1 MKQKF
6 TSVRKYKTTAERTA
20 FRRRSMKSAT
30 VITLTAALLT
40 LSPSMLPMASGMLA
54 ATGGTA
60 AEWIE
65 IAEAAGALKSV
76 ITGEITAYAGP
87 ASEITGADGS
97 SNTDPA
103 GAAANGSSGTS
114 GGGSASGPAGTGTSG
129 GGAVTGPAGSGS
141 SSQTGGT
148 GASGGSGTQTMQNDN
163 YYNAGYSD
171 SIVNPV
177 DRYSY
182 DQMSA
187 DMNALKA
194 KYPNLVTVSSIGTTA
209 DGRQIY
215 DIAIGNT
222 GARKKILFQGAMH
235 AREYI
240 VVPIL
245 MRQAENLL
253 QGAANGGTLNGT
265 PVSSLLQN
273 MCIHFIPMTNP
284 DGVSLSQF
292 GLGGIGHEELRNG
305 IQQMYAQDLAEGVT
319 QVSFEEY
326 LRRWKSNAR
335 GVDLNRNFD
344 AGWAE
349 KKTVEHPSNQ
359 GYKGMAPLSETESK
373 ALADFIDRE
382 GFRAVINYHAMGDVI
397 YWDTE
402 NNREAAVSLEFA
414 NLVHNAN
421 GYAIQSCD
429 GVAGLKDW
437 LQRRA
442 NSIPG
447 ITIEVGRSNAPVNFG
462 EFSTLWEQ
470 NKMVPGLIAQSV
482 MSR

>member
-1 MKQKF
+1 MAL
-6 TSVRKYKTTAERTA
+6 V
-20 FRRRSMKSAT
+20 
-30 VITLTAALLT
+30 VCLTLT
-40 LSPSMLPMASGMLA
+40 PSVLPMA
-54 ATGGTA
+54 
-60 AEWIE
+60 
-65 IAEAAGALKSV
+65 AGNSSV
-76 ITGEITAYAGP
+76 ADGIIGKITAYAGP
-87 ASEITGADGS
+87 ASEI
-97 SNTDPA
+97 
-103 GAAANGSSGTS
+103 SGTDS
-114 GGGSASGPAGTGTSG
+114 SSDANSADNSASGNASATGSTGGPAGNTSSG
-129 GGAVTGPAGSGS
+129 SGPATGPAGSGDS
-141 SSQTGGT
+141 SAQTGETGGT
-148 GASGGSGTQTMQNDN
+148 GDTEETGSSDTQNMQGDN
-163 YYNAGYSD
+163 YYNVGYSD
-171 SIVNPV
+171 NIVNPV

-182 DQMSA
+182 DQLSA
-187 DMNALKA
+187 DMNALKE
-194 KYPNLVTVSSIGTTA
+194 KYPNLVTLSSIGATA

-222 GARKKILFQGAMH
+222 GAQKKILFQGAMH

-284 DGVSLSQF
+284 DGVCLSQW
-292 GLGGIGHEELRNG
+292 GLGGIGSEELRNG
-305 IQQMYAQDLAEGVT
+305 IQQMYAQDVAAGGT
-319 QVSFEEY
+319 RASFAEY

-349 KKTVEHPSNQ
+349 KKTVTYPTNQ
-359 GYKGMAPLSETESK
+359 GYKGPSPLSEAESK
-373 ALADFIDRE
+373 ALAEFIDRE

-402 NNREAAVSLEFA
+402 NNKETAVSLEFA
-414 NLVHNAN
+414 NLVHSAN

-437 LQRRA
+437 LQRRE

-447 ITIEVGRSNAPVNFG
+447 ITIEVGRSSAPVNFG
-462 EFSTLWEQ
+462 EFPTLWEQ

>member
-1 MKQKF
+1 MNGIGYFDTNGWGKSFMKQRFASTGAEKP
-6 TSVRKYKTTAERTA
+6 VEKQKTTEHTTINRVVSKRTDSKRA
-20 FRRRSMKSAT
+20 VMKSSA
-30 VITLTAALLT
+30 VIALTACLT
-40 LSPSMLPMASGMLA
+40 LAPA
-54 ATGGTA
+54 AFPVTA
-60 AEWIE
+60 ASS
-65 IAEAAGALKSV
+65 APAGA
-76 ITGEITAYAGP
+76 ITAYAGP
-87 ASEITGADGS
+87 ASETKSADSSSETGASGS
-97 SNTDPA
+97 GAASSPA
-103 GAAANGSSGTS
+103 GNTSSGS
-114 GGGSASGPAGTGTSG
+114 GSA
-129 GGAVTGPAGSGS
+129 TGPAGSGNS
-141 SSQTGGT
+141 ASQTAQDG
-148 GASGGSGTQTMQNDN
+148 N

-171 SIVNPV
+171 NLVKPV

-194 KYPNLVTVSSIGTTA
+194 KYPNLVTLSSIGTTA

-222 GARKKILFQGAMH
+222 GARRKILFQGAMH

-240 VVPIL
+240 VVPLL

-284 DGVSLSQF
+284 DGVSLSQW
-292 GLGGIGHEELRNG
+292 GLGGIGSEELRNG

-326 LRRWKSNAR
+326 LRHWKSNAR

-359 GYKGMAPLSETESK
+359 GYKGTSPLSEAESR

-402 NNREAAVSLEFA
+402 NNKETAVSLEFA

-447 ITIEVGRSNAPVNFG
+447 ITIEVGQSSAPVNFG
-462 EFSTLWEQ
+462 EFPTLWEQ

-482 MSR
+482 MRR